1 MEDLIIIGGGPAGV
15 SAALYAKARGL
26 SIKLFEKDKIGGLIR
41 NVSKVSHYTSVIVD
55 EDGESFSKR
64 LENQLNSANI
74 QVIYKEIIKI
84 EKTDEYFTV
93 LTDSEKYMAKKVI
106 LATGSTPKELPLNL
120 PKEVNIS
127 HWAKGYEEKVSNKTV
142 IVNGGS
148 DGAAKEAIY
157 LSKFA
162 KEVHIV
168 QDQDKLL
175 CIDEF
180 KTQIENSDNIIVHLN
195 DTLKEIL
202 VEDGK
207 IIEAIL
213 NSKDSIISKNGIEV
227 FAMIGQYPNSDLVK
241 DLLSLENGFIKT
253 DVKSQI
259 DGLFIAGDIRIKPIR
274 QVATAVSDG
283 CIAGVLASK

>member
-1 MEDLIIIGGGPAGV
+1 M
-15 SAALYAKARGL
+15 
-26 SIKLFEKDKIGGLIR
+26 LFR
-41 NVSKVSHYTSVIVD
+41 S
-55 EDGESFSKR
+55 
-64 LENQLNSANI
+64 
-74 QVIYKEIIKI
+74 
-84 EKTDEYFTV
+84 
-93 LTDSEKYMAKKVI
+93 
-106 LATGSTPKELPLNL
+106 PKELPINL
-120 PKEVNIS
+120 PEDINIS

-180 KTQIENSDNIIVHLN
+180 KSQIENSDNIILHLN

-213 NSKDSIISKNGIEV
+213 NSKDSILSKNGIEV
-227 FAMIGQYPNSDLVK
+227 FAMIGQYPNSNLVK
-241 DLLSLENGFIKT
+241 DILPLENGFIKT

-259 DGLFIAGDIRIKPIR
+259 DGLFIAGDIRVKPIR

-283 CIAGVLASK
+283 CIAGVLSSK

>member
-207 IIEAIL
+207 IIET
-213 NSKDSIISKNGIEV
+213 
-227 FAMIGQYPNSDLVK
+227 Y
-241 DLLSLENGFIKT
+241 
-253 DVKSQI
+253 
-259 DGLFIAGDIRIKPIR
+259 
-274 QVATAVSDG
+274 
-283 CIAGVLASK
+283 